1 MQSQV
6 AENQHSNVSAPTSL
20 HPFYE
25 TLGPG
30 PYRFTGC
37 YDMGEAMDSTSAA
50 NFGSMRG
57 WLADAPKLKAG
68 LGTCAHCGMAIML
81 VCIVQV
87 GNGDLYGVGSDCVEK
102 CSTGG
107 IWKGAKAALASR
119 RNKMVR
125 ARKAAAAAV
134 KWEAGREAREKAIAE
149 SLRELAK
156 ANAIRKAEKL
166 ARFDRFD
173 GVLSSLVD
181 HITLTK
187 WKDDYTYELLH
198 TFGHD
203 AHFSPPCDASNFYH
217 SLAIQLIAHGSLS
230 SRQAEYAAKAMMG
243 RRTHANGNAFDE
255 LKSTLCA

>member
-1 MQSQV
+1 MST
-6 AENQHSNVSAPTSL
+6 AAPTKL

-30 PYRFTGC
+30 PYRFVGC

-50 NFGSMRG
+50 NFGNMRG
-57 WLADAPKLKAG
+57 WQADAPKLKAG

-81 VCIVQV
+81 ICIVQV
-87 GNGDLYGVGSDCVEK
+87 GNGDQYGIGSDCVEK
-102 CSTGG
+102 CSSGG

-119 RNKMVR
+119 RNEMAR
-125 ARKAAAAAV
+125 SRKAAAAAV
-134 KWEAGREAREKAIAE
+134 KWEAGRDAREKAIAE

-156 ANAIRKAEKL
+156 RNAVSKAEKL
-166 ARFDRFD
+166 ARFIRFD

-181 HITLTK
+181 HITLAK
-187 WKDDYTYELLH
+187 WREDYTDEALH

-230 SRQAEYAAKAMMG
+230 PRQAEYATKAVMG
-243 RRTHANGNAFDE
+243 RQTQKNTAAFDA
-255 LKSTLCA
+255 LKLSITNP